1 MISPQ
6 KGDATDHFLETMS
19 FKPKTY
25 PTLGPNSQRLIDAY
39 NFALGS
45 ALNPCNPGGLAEVLK
60 ILASEPDFPLDYA
73 IKELES

>member
-1 MISPQ
+1 
-6 KGDATDHFLETMS
+6 MS

-45 ALNPCNPGGLAEVLK
+45 AMNPCNPSGLAAALNQ
-60 ILASEPDFPLDYA
+60 ILDDYEHDPHNIGRA
-73 IKELES
+73 IERIIEELES